1 MLLLPGCS
9 VTFPH
14 GLTSRSL
21 FRYWFVSDNTHI
33 IPVVC
38 EEVQIQPTN
47 FLHRTATADRRKR
60 RHESEQG
67 RQFSCNVI
75 PRSIRVTIVAV
86 EKQYVL
92 HILSMCLQPQV
103 HSMQCASAIFLS
115 VACPAV
121 QNVSTLSHKRYDFRQ
136 DVTEHKIY
144 VDFLRKF
151 ILKYFSS

>member
-103 HSMQCASAIFLS
+103 HSMQCARGTFSS
-115 VACPAV
+115 VACPAL
-121 QNVSTLSHKRYDFRQ
+121 QQFPH
-136 DVTEHKIY
+136 Y
-144 VDFLRKF
+144 VINETIFGRKNIGHIVFCDFLCNF
-151 ILKYFSS
+151 CVEHLSL